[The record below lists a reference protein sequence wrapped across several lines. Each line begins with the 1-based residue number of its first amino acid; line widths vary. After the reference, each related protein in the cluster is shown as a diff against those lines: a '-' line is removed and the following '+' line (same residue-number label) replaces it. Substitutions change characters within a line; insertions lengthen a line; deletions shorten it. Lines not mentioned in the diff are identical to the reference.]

1 MDYKFKKLFL
11 EKISKEISKRT
22 QKRKSFDKTLLREWE
37 RKISKYFLENELET
51 KEINSTLIFC
61 RNQNHKHGKKID
73 KEYFSHLLRLGCMS
87 LFLKKDIDYNLT
99 KLAFVHNI
107 LETGNFKKNS
117 VIKKK
122 FGNKIFQE
130 IKILTVN
137 RKIQWNERYK
147 EMYYKKIKKSHV
159 NVRIIKILDK
169 MDNLFL
175 LSKNKDLDIKRKY
188 IKEIKTYVLPMVKI
202 TLPKIFKYFNNLVL
216 YNYKKIQ
223 NEKKY

>member
-1 MDYKFKKLFL
+1 MFIIYWKQV
-11 EKISKEISKRT
+11 T
-22 QKRKSFDKTLLREWE
+22 
-37 RKISKYFLENELET
+37 
-51 KEINSTLIFC
+51 
-61 RNQNHKHGKKID
+61 
-73 KEYFSHLLRLGCMS
+73 
-87 LFLKKDIDYNLT
+87 LKKQRN
-99 KLAFVHNI
+99 K
-107 LETGNFKKNS
+107 E
-117 VIKKK
+117 K
-122 FGNKIFQE
+122 FG
-130 IKILTVN
+130 IKFF
-137 RKIQWNERYK
+137 RKLKYLQLIEKYNGMKDIKRCTH
-147 EMYYKKIKKSHV
+147 KKIKKSHV